1 MTPPGSLGY
10 AFRDEPH
17 LSNLRG
23 LMARR
28 ARIIYI
34 LLVAEFGGY
43 KVPLVI
49 LTPLALTLDGT
60 VRGHWLFGA
69 LFTATS

>member
-1 MTPPGSLGY
+1 
-10 AFRDEPH
+10 
-17 LSNLRG
+17 
-23 LMARR
+23 
-28 ARIIYI
+28 
-34 LLVAEFGGY
+34 
-43 KVPLVI
+43 VPLVI